1 MNHVSVL
8 SRIVRFSLAGVLL
21 VLSACHS
28 AGFEYR
34 TPNTNLSGLK
44 VVILPFSNLTTTPD
58 AGKSV
63 TALFVS
69 AVNVRHPFILIDYPE
84 RERLSRSVDPA
95 TGAVPASVRVRIRS
109 STGADAVLS
118 GSVTEFEYRVGGATR
133 PVVGM
138 SWTLVSLKTGRVLWA
153 ASVSQMG
160 SCFWTCRETVTGL
173 ARKLIDE
180 KIARMGGR

>member
-1 MNHVSVL
+1 MNHVSVP
-8 SRIVRFSLAGVLL
+8 SRIVRYSLGGILL

-63 TALFVS
+63 TAIFVS
-69 AVNVRHPFILIDYPE
+69 AVNVRHPFVMIDYPR

-95 TGAVPASVRVRIRS
+95 TGAVSATVRTRIRA

-153 ASVSQMG
+153 VSVSRMG
-160 SCFWTCRETVTGL
+160 SCFWTCRETVSGL
-173 ARKLIDE
+173 ARTLIDE
-180 KIARMGGR
+180 KIALLRGQ